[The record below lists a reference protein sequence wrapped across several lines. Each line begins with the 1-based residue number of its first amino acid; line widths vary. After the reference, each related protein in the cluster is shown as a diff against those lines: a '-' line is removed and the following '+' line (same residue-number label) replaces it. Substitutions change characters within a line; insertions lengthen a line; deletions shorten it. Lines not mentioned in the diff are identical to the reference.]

1 LKSLQETDSG
11 SGFSKLKSMRK
22 SGHEK
27 LDFIGLTK
35 AKWKEYPLLAQGAH
49 IFIVFY

>member
-1 LKSLQETDSG
+1 LQETDSG
-11 SGFSKLKSMRK
+11 SGLSKLKGMKK
-22 SGHEK
+22 SRHEE

-35 AKWKEYPLLAQGAH
+35 TKWKEYPLLAHRAH

>member
-1 LKSLQETDSG
+1 MK
-11 SGFSKLKSMRK
+11 K
-22 SGHEK
+22 SGHEE

-35 AKWKEYPLLAQGAH
+35 TKWKEYPLLAQGAH